1 MSCMIIKFLE
11 DNGFAIT
18 TNVNINPPLKTIILD
33 LLLPHLKLF
42 WYEGINFDPCPWNND
57 TQIAIK
63 GAVIASISND
73 CDIKKINKCINNL
86 ENHKTI
92 NNKITYF

>member
-1 MSCMIIKFLE
+1 MIIKFLE
-11 DNGFAIT
+11 GDDFAIT

-33 LLLPHLKLF
+33 LLLLHLKLF

-73 CDIKKINKCINNL
+73 CDIKKINKYINNL
-86 ENHKTI
+86 ENHKNI